1 LPFDKLK
8 ISRSFVLSIEKVAP
22 AAAIVHAVMSL
33 AAAAA

>member
-8 ISRSFVLSIEKVAP
+8 ISRSFVLSIEK
-22 AAAIVHAVMSL
+22 AAGAGAIVHAVVSL